1 MTKRKIGIGLGII
14 VFLAGFAILLF
25 PYINNAI
32 SKHIEANIVADFQE
46 TFHVRERSQ
55 GTSQGASGQISQYE
69 DLYDALQTYNET
81 IFDNHQSEVTTAAFA
96 AFPVLLSDYGLADY
110 GIGYITIPKMNLE
123 LPLNLGASK
132 GNMVNGVGVCGYT
145 SAPIGGVNTNCVIA
159 GHRGYRGTAKFRY
172 IEKLKAGDLVYI
184 TNIWNTLTYQVQ
196 ETKIVDPDDISDI
209 RIVAGKDL
217 VTLLTC
223 HPYASGG
230 KYRYIVIC
238 ERVDR

>member
-1 MTKRKIGIGLGII
+1 MIKRKIGIGLGII
-14 VFLAGFAILLF
+14 VFLVGLTILLF
-25 PYINNAI
+25 PHINNAI
-32 SKHIEANIVADFQE
+32 SKHIEANIVADFQK
-46 TFHVRERSQ
+46 TFHVGER
-55 GTSQGASGQISQYE
+55 SQGASGQISQYG
-69 DLYDALQTYNET
+69 DLYDALQVYNKS
-81 IFDNHQSEVTTAAFA
+81 IFDNHQSEMTTTAFA
-96 AFPVLLSDYGLADY
+96 DFPVPLGDYGLADD

-132 GNMVNGVGVCGYT
+132 ENMANGVGVCGYT
-145 SAPIGGVNTNCVIA
+145 SAPVGGVNTNCVIA

-184 TNIWNTLTYQVQ
+184 TNIWETLTYQVK

-209 RIVAGKDL
+209 RIVEGKDL

-223 HPYASGG
+223 HPYASDG

>member
-1 MTKRKIGIGLGII
+1 MTKRKIGIGLGLI
-14 VFLAGFAILLF
+14 VFLVGFAILLF

-46 TFHVRERSQ
+46 TFHVQERPQ
-55 GTSQGASGQISQYE
+55 GVSVQISQYE
-69 DLYDALQTYNET
+69 DLYDALQTYNEA
-81 IFDNHQSEVTTAAFA
+81 IFDNHQSEMTTAAFA
-96 AFPVLLSDYGLADY
+96 VFPVLLGDYGLADQ
-110 GIGYITIPKMNLE
+110 GIGYITIPEMDLE

-132 GNMVNGVGVCGYT
+132 ENMANGVGVSGYT
-145 SAPIGGVNTNCVIA
+145 SAPIGGANTNCVIA

-184 TNIWNTLTYQVQ
+184 TNIWDTLTYQVK

-209 RIVAGKDL
+209 RIVAGRDL
-217 VTLLTC
+217 LTLLTC

-238 ERVDR
+238 ERLDT